1 MCVDI
6 SDAQDEAAYYRDTGK
21 RNAVAGPEQRRS
33 IVPWYATFREGMK
46 QRFLLTSYLF
56 EVAERTLVRHGF
68 YHLNVVQG
76 GNIFDLERSAWTYRT
91 VSDRYPF
98 DSGYAPL
105 GLEGGVAKEL
115 EKMTRLQQALAA
127 RNIPLSVVVYPWP
140 AQLAHD
146 TEESRQVHIWRNWCG
161 GRCKRFVSVFP
172 AFFEAKNQCSWSEP
186 GCWYPKLFLFG
197 DYHFS
202 AAGNVLVADAVIRD
216 LESSPP
222 QKVGSD
228 PQGGW
233 RPPQLSRLRR
243 FSGYPN

>member
-1 MCVDI
+1 VCVDI

-98 DSGYAPL
+98 DSGYAPRD
-105 GLEGGVAKEL
+105 LEGGVAKEL

-127 RNIPLSVVVYPWP
+127 RNIPLNLVVYPWP
-140 AQLAHD
+140 AQLVHD
-146 TEESRQVHIWRNWCG
+146 TEESRQVHIWRNRCG
-161 GRCKRFVSVFP
+161 GRCKRFISVFP
-172 AFFEAKNQCSWSEP
+172 DFFALK
-186 GCWYPKLFLFG
+186 K
-197 DYHFS
+197 
-202 AAGNVLVADAVIRD
+202 
-216 LESSPP
+216 
-222 QKVGSD
+222 
-228 PQGGW
+228 
-233 RPPQLSRLRR
+233 
-243 FSGYPN
+243 